1 MIESYVRTLIQE
13 KGLKYTFVASKIG
26 MSNSDLSRRLS
37 GKVKLS
43 AEELLNIMSLLGH
56 DTFNMSDHSKN
67 IGK

>member
-1 MIESYVRTLIQE
+1 MIESYVRSLIQE
-13 KGLKYTFVASKIG
+13 KGLKYTYVAAKIG

-43 AEELLNIMSLLGH
+43 AQDLLNIMSLLGH
-56 DTFNMSDHSKN
+56 DTFDMLEHSKN